1 MKKIL
6 RAALMLLMVLIPAAK
21 AEPRVIRVGYFAYE
35 GFHEQD
41 EDGGRSGY
49 GYELYQHLARYADIT
64 YEYIGYDCDWV
75 GVQRM
80 LERGE
85 IDVIA
90 GAHKT
95 LDREAALVFSQRD
108 IGHSASILTV
118 LTGNETIVPGHYET
132 YNGMTVATLRGGE
145 MNDSFRRFAAKKG
158 FTFTFVEYETTGE
171 VHRALEEG
179 EVQAA
184 LSSRLRK
191 MDDEWTL
198 DSFDDEP
205 IYLVTRKGD
214 EETANLLEDAL
225 EQLDR
230 NEIGWRQELRHKY
243 FTAETARELALT
255 AEQENYLAEQ
265 EERTFIV
272 AANSDRYPYAYLD
285 ESGSPTGILIEL
297 FDEVAS
303 RAGIRYEFAKTLTE
317 SSEQKADIVLDFL
330 DDLSLA
336 EQMGYKLTDPYMRI
350 AYAWVMRKGD
360 TGFPQKAA
368 KVSDFDVPGAAQS
381 VLCETTQ
388 AALFKV
394 RTGEVDGFYTNIYQA
409 EKLVRDNIYND
420 LKTASSA
427 GTVAISIGV
436 DAQEDVRLLQILN
449 QSIASLPE
457 DFGEEIAGRYAVL
470 GDAQAFSLVRFVREY
485 PQISLLIVI
494 CLGLVIWAM
503 VLAAHSHWLQA
514 KLRRALEDAQQA
526 SRAKSEFLSN
536 MSHDIRTPI
545 NGIMGMIDVARAN
558 MDDRA
563 RVESCLTKMKG
574 AAGHLN
580 SLINDVLD
588 MSKIESGKLTLESRP
603 VDLPELLETCA
614 MIAEGQMTGRKLT
627 LMRDFKPLE
636 HPEVMGSELHLRQI
650 LINLLSNA
658 VKYTKDGGTITFSAE
673 ETGET
678 DGRAELRFAVRDTG
692 IGMSDSYLR
701 HIFEPFTQEGH
712 SSRTTYQGTGLG
724 MAITKRLVDQ
734 MGGSLS
740 VQSKKGEGSLFT
752 VKLSLPV
759 SAQAGPRAEK
769 DAPTGSLEGVRV
781 LLAEDNELNREIA
794 VSLLGEVGAQV
805 TCAEDGQQA
814 LAMLGDESAF
824 DVVLMD
830 VMMPRMDGLA
840 ATRAIRRAENGQ
852 KHMPI
857 IAMTANVFEED
868 IRKCM
873 EAGMD
878 SHVGKPVDLT
888 ALTREILRL
897 IRRDT
902 EE

>member
-1 MKKIL
+1 MKKFL
-6 RAALMLLMVLIPAAK
+6 RAALVLLLMLIPAAK

-49 GYELYQHLARYADIT
+49 GYELYQRLARYADIT
-64 YEYIGYDCDWV
+64 YEYIGYDCDWT

-95 LDREAALVFSQRD
+95 LDREAALVFSQKD
-108 IGHSASILTV
+108 IGTSASILTV
-118 LTGNETIVPGHYET
+118 LAGNETIVPGRYAT

-171 VHRALEEG
+171 VHRALAEG

-214 EETANLLEDAL
+214 EETAALLENAL

-230 NEIGWRQELRHKY
+230 NEIGWRQELHHKY
-243 FTAETARELALT
+243 FSSTEERELALT
-255 AEQENYLAEQ
+255 AEQEQYLAGQ
-265 EERTFIV
+265 AERTFVV

-285 ESGSPTGILIEL
+285 ERGNPTGILIEL
-297 FDEVAS
+297 FDEIAS
-303 RAGIRYEFAKTLTE
+303 RAGIRYAFSQTLTADGA
-317 SSEQKADIVLDFL
+317 QKPDLVVDFL
-330 DDLSLA
+330 EDFSQA
-336 EQMGYKLTDPYMRI
+336 EQMGYKLTDSYMTI

-360 TGFPQKAA
+360 AGFPQTAA
-368 KVSDFDVPGAAQS
+368 KVSDFDVPGVAQS

-427 GTVAISIGV
+427 GTAAIGIGV
-436 DAQEDVRLLQILN
+436 NAQEDVRLLQILN

-457 DFGEEIAGRYAVL
+457 SLGEETANRYAVL
-470 GDAQAFSLVRFVREY
+470 GERQAFSLVRFVREY
-485 PQISLLIVI
+485 PQISLLVVI

-503 VLAAHSHWLQA
+503 VLAGHSHWLQSR
-514 KLRRALEDAQQA
+514 LRRALEDAQQA

-545 NGIMGMIDVARAN
+545 NGIMGMIEIAQAN
-558 MDDRA
+558 LDDRA

-588 MSKIESGKLTLESRP
+588 MSKIESGKMTLESRP
-603 VDLPELLETCA
+603 VDLPALLETCA
-614 MIAEGQMTGRKLT
+614 VIAEGQMTGRNLT
-627 LMRDFKPLE
+627 LVRDFKPLA

-650 LINLLSNA
+650 FINLLSNA

-673 ETGET
+673 ETGEA

-752 VKLSLPV
+752 VRLSLPV
-759 SAQAGPRAEK
+759 GAQTAPREAEEE
-769 DAPTGSLEGVRV
+769 PLGSLEGVRM

-805 TCAEDGQQA
+805 ACAEDGQQA

-852 KHMPI
+852 RHIPI

-868 IRKCM
+868 IQKCI

-878 SHVGKPVDLT
+878 SHVGKPVDLAT
-888 ALTREILRL
+888 LTREILRL
-897 IRRDT
+897 LRKY
-902 EE
+902 